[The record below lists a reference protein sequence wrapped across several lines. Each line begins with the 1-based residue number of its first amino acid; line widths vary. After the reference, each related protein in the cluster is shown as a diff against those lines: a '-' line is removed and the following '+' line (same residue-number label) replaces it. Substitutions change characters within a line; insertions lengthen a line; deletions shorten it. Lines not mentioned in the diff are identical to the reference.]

1 MNVDPDKNRYYYR
14 SLTRNIVIL
23 MITISIIPFIL
34 IGGVTLYYYSRS
46 LKANVMAYLE
56 VIVTEH
62 KVHIN
67 TFLDEKLANIQT
79 MADTF
84 TAKQLLDDSFL
95 RKKLN
100 ILRERYEDFVDL
112 GIVDSSGYQRAYA
125 GPFRLEDA
133 RYSDADWFKR
143 AMGENYFVSDVFLG
157 LRGLPHFI
165 IALKKKDPQ
174 GNIWI
179 IRSTIDI
186 ERFTSLVENITIG
199 KTGHA
204 FILNRNG
211 EFQTKPRFEK
221 GGRFSLA
228 DFYPKEGTEKAGV
241 SIVERKQDFG
251 NKVVYAISALK
262 NGEWILICQQDSS
275 DAFSSLYHVRQ
286 LVISIAFISFLSVL
300 VVSFFLARAMVGRM
314 KMTDEERIKMGE
326 QVIEAGKLAS
336 IGELAAGIAHE
347 VNNPVAIMVEEAGW
361 IGDLLEEEEFQD
373 IDNLKEF
380 QRALAQIKA
389 QGIRCKQIT
398 HKLLSFARKTHS
410 QLTDL
415 QLNELIEDVVGL
427 SERTARYSNVKIET
441 ELDRNIPLITA
452 SPSEIQQVLLN
463 LINNAIDAVGKDGG
477 TIKLSTHMDNGNA
490 VIDVSDSGCGIPE
503 AHLQRIF
510 DPFFTT
516 KPVGKGTGLGLSIC
530 YGIIEK
536 IGGTITVKSA
546 PGKGTSFI
554 VRFPIHPL
562 EKKA

>member
-1 MNVDPDKNRYYYR
+1 M
-14 SLTRNIVIL
+14 IL
-23 MITISIIPFIL
+23 MITISIIPLIL
-34 IGGVTLYYYSRS
+34 VGGVTLYYYSRS
-46 LKANVMAYLE
+46 IKANVMAYME

-67 TFLDEKLANIQT
+67 TFLNEKLANIQT
-79 MADTF
+79 LADTF
-84 TAKQLLDDSFL
+84 TAQQLLDDSFL
-95 RKKLN
+95 RIKLN

-112 GIVDSSGYQRAYA
+112 GIVDSAGYQRAYA

-143 AMGENYFVSDVFLG
+143 AMGENYFISDVFLG

-165 IALKKKDPQ
+165 IALKKRDPQ

-211 EFQTKPRFEK
+211 EFQTEPRFGK
-221 GGRFSLA
+221 SRGVSLA
-228 DFYPKEGTEKAGV
+228 DFYQKEGAEKTGV
-241 SIVERKQDFG
+241 SIIERKQDDG
-251 NKVVYAISALK
+251 NKIVYAISALK
-262 NGEWILICQQDSS
+262 NGEWVLVCQQDSF
-275 DAFSSLYHVRQ
+275 DAFSSLHHVRR
-286 LVISIAFISFLSVL
+286 LVITIAFISLLSVL
-300 VVSFFLARAMVGRM
+300 VVSFFLARAMVGRV
-314 KMTDEERIKMGE
+314 KMADEERIKMGE

-361 IGDLLEEEEFQD
+361 IGDLLEEEEFQH
-373 IDNLKEF
+373 IDNLKEL

-415 QLNELIEDVVGL
+415 RLNELIEEVVGL
-427 SERTARYSNVKIET
+427 SQRTARYSNVKIET
-441 ELDRNIPLITA
+441 ELDQHIPLIKA

-477 TIKLSTHMDNGNA
+477 TIKLGTHMDNSNV
-490 VIDVSDSGCGIPE
+490 VIEVSDSGCGIPE
-503 AHLQRIF
+503 AHIQRIF

-530 YGIIEK
+530 YGIIDRL
-536 IGGTITVKSA
+536 GGTITVKSA
-546 PGKGTSFI
+546 PGKGTSFT
-554 VRFPIHPL
+554 VRFPINPF